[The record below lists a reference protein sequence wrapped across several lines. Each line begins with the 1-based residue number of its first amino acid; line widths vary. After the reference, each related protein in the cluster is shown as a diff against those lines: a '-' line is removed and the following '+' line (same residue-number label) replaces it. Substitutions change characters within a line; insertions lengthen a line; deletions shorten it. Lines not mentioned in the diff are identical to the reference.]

1 MGTLPTAKP
10 TGQPFRP
17 EMGERVMLQCLDGGA
32 WYQGEVIRRVGDQVC
47 IKYSGWDEFQWLFLP
62 SNRLRYALLNA

>member
-1 MGTLPTAKP
+1 
-10 TGQPFRP
+10 
-17 EMGERVMLQCLDGGA
+17 MGERVMLQCLDGGA